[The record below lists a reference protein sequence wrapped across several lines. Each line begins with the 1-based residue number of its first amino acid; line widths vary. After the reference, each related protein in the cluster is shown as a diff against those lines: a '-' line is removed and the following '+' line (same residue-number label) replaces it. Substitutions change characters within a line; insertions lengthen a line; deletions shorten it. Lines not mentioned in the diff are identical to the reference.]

1 MFEFIRTH
9 QRIVLAALII
19 LVVPSFVFFG
29 VADYQSF
36 VSNDVKLAAVKETN
50 ITQEQFNQSWRA
62 RLDQMRMDAGANFDV
77 SKVDTPA
84 NRQAWLNQLINTQVL
99 QQEVIDGHFNATDN
113 MVRNAIGSNPQFHEN
128 GVYSPQKYSEFLG
141 NNGIRDIDYEAY
153 VRQNLAYAHVL
164 EPIAQSVSLP
174 AKTLELLQSAMVQE
188 RAVRLKEFEVSTYL
202 QDVTVSDDDI
212 KQWYDKNSK
221 TLEVPRYVDAQY
233 IILNQDAALKSVP
246 EVSDADIESYYK
258 SNIGK
263 YTKQERRV
271 VNHIQIMVP
280 AGADAVAQE
289 EVLKKAQDVAAQA
302 KADPAK
308 FSALVKQY
316 SDDAG
321 TKNLD
326 GSLGLLARGDIP
338 VLDEAIFSLTEP
350 GVTDPVKVGNSY
362 HIIQVASIDEGA
374 VQPLSAIKSQVL
386 EEIRLQLASEK
397 FADLAT
403 GLTQQ
408 VNDDRSS
415 LQGVA
420 DNLQLELKTVNG
432 IARDQLLAAGQVG
445 ENAASVS
452 PDAKYFEAPR
462 VREVLFSDEVLKQK
476 LNSGVIEI
484 SPSELLVVRVVQEV
498 PAAIPALESV
508 KTEVESKVRNEK
520 ALEQAKLVG
529 GQELKMLQENGQSAS
544 AGFGPET
551 MISRLMTNQLP
562 EAMLNTIMTAP
573 TDKLP
578 SYVGTATPNGF
589 VIAQVDKVSEGN
601 PEMKMLFTQFLQPG
615 LESGVAI
622 EIAQGVT
629 NILRA
634 NHKVQVF
641 PEAEKV
647 ILGE

>member
-36 VSNDVKLAAVKETN
+36 VSNDVKLVAIKEAN
-50 ITQEQFNQSWRA
+50 ITQEQFNQSWRN
-62 RLDQMRMDAGANFDV
+62 RLDEMRMQSGANFDV
-77 SKVDTPA
+77 AKVDTPA
-84 NRQAWLNQLINTQVL
+84 NRRAWLNQLINAQVL
-99 QQEVIDGHFNATDN
+99 QQEMIDGHFNATDN

-128 GVYSPQKYSEFLG
+128 GVYSPQKYTEFLVR
-141 NNGIRDIDYEAY
+141 NGIRDIDYEAY
-153 VRQNLAYAHVL
+153 VRQNLAYAQVL
-164 EPIAQSVSLP
+164 EPIAQSVSMP
-174 AKTLELLQSAMVQE
+174 EKTLELLQSAMVQE
-188 RAVRLKEFEVSTYL
+188 RAVRLKEFEISTYL
-202 QDVTVSDDDI
+202 PDVTVSDEDI

-246 EVSDADIESYYK
+246 EVSEADIESYYQ

-271 VNHIQIMVP
+271 VNHIQIKVP
-280 AGADAVAQE
+280 EGADAATQE
-289 EVLKKAQDVAAQA
+289 EILKKAQDVAAQA
-302 KADPAK
+302 KAEPAK
-308 FSALVKQY
+308 FSALAKQY

-338 VLDEAIFSLTEP
+338 VLDEAIFSLTAP

-362 HIIQVASIDEGA
+362 HIIQVASIDAGS
-374 VQPLSAIKSQVL
+374 VQPLSAVKSQVL

-403 GLTQQ
+403 GLVQQ

-432 IARDQLLAAGQVG
+432 VARDLLLTAEQVG
-445 ENAASVS
+445 ENAASAS

-484 SPSELLVVRVVQEV
+484 TPSELLVVRAVQEV
-498 PAAIPALESV
+498 PAAIPPLDAV
-508 KTEVESKVRNEK
+508 RAEVEKMVRDEK
-520 ALEQAKLVG
+520 AFEQAKLAG
-529 GQELKMLQENGQSAS
+529 EQALKMLQENGEPSS
-544 AGFGPET
+544 VGFGAET
-551 MISRLMTNQLP
+551 TISRLMGNQLP
-562 EAMLNTIMTAP
+562 ETMLNTIMNAP

-578 SYVGTATPNGF
+578 SFVGTTTPNGF
-589 VIAQVDKVSEGN
+589 VIAQIEKVSEGN
-601 PEMKMLFTQFLQPG
+601 SEMKTLFTQFLQPG
-615 LESGVAI
+615 LETGVAA

-629 NILRA
+629 SILRA
-634 NHKVQVF
+634 DHEVQIF

>member
-1 MFEFIRTH
+1 MFEFIRKH
-9 QRIVLAALII
+9 QRIVLAMLII

-62 RLDQMRMDAGANFDV
+62 RLDQMRMESGANFDV

-99 QQEVIDGHFNATDN
+99 QQEMIDGHFNATDN
-113 MVRNAIGSNPQFHEN
+113 MVREAIGSNPQFHEN
-128 GVYSPQKYSEFLG
+128 GVYSPQKYNEFLS

-174 AKTLELLQSAMVQE
+174 EKTLALLQSAMVQE
-188 RAVRLKEFEVSTYL
+188 RAVRLKEFELSSFQ
-202 QDVTVSDDDI
+202 QDVTVTEEDI

-233 IILNQDAALKSVP
+233 IILNQDAALKLVP
-246 EVSDADIESYYK
+246 EVSEADIESYYQ

-271 VNHIQIMVP
+271 VNHIQLIVP
-280 AGADAVAQE
+280 ASADAAAQE
-289 EVLKKAQDVAAQA
+289 EILKKAQDVAAQA

-308 FSALVKQY
+308 FSALAKQY
-316 SDDAG
+316 SDDVG

-362 HIIQVASIDEGA
+362 HIIQVVNIDQGS
-374 VQPLSAIKSQVL
+374 VQPLSDIKNEVL
-386 EEIRLQLASEK
+386 EAIRLQLASEK

-415 LQGVA
+415 LQAVA

-432 IARDQLLAAGQVG
+432 VARDLLLTAEQIG
-445 ENAASVS
+445 ENSASAS
-452 PDAKYFEAPR
+452 ADAKYFEAPR

-484 SPSELLVVRVVQEV
+484 SPSELLVVRVAQEV
-498 PAAIPALESV
+498 PAVIPALDSV
-508 KTEVESKVRNEK
+508 KNVVESNVRDEK
-520 ALEQAKLVG
+520 ALEQAKLTG
-529 GQELKMLQENGQSAS
+529 EQELKMLQENGEATLT
-544 AGFGPET
+544 GFGQEAV
-551 MISRLMTNQLP
+551 ISRLMTNQLP
-562 EAMLNTIMTAP
+562 EAMLNTIMAAS

-578 SYVGTATPNGF
+578 SFVGTSTPNGY
-589 VIAQVDKVSEGN
+589 VIAQIEKVSEGN
-601 PEMKMLFTQFLQPG
+601 PETKMLFTQFLQPG

-622 EIAQGVT
+622 EVAQGVT

-634 NHKVQVF
+634 DHEVQVF